1 MVSAGL
7 SATLAGCVVGPDY
20 APPAAPLASG
30 YTKEPLRD
38 TVAAGRRTGAQTF
51 DSGGEV
57 AGQWWKVYRS
67 APLDRLVEEAVA
79 NNPSLEAAQAS
90 LEAAQEQV
98 EAQEGT
104 LYPSL
109 TGDGLASYRKDP
121 NGGLQSVLNNQN
133 RYTYALYT
141 PRVAISFAP
150 DIFGKDRRQ
159 IESLAAK
166 AEGKR
171 FDLEAAYLTLTTN
184 VVLAAIE
191 EAALRGE
198 IAATNKVISAQADVL
213 NLYTKEL
220 ALGEIP
226 RAEMVQQQANLSV
239 SQLRLPPLEKRL
251 AVQRNLLTA
260 LAGRLPSAEVE
271 QSFTLAA
278 LRLPAKLPVSL
289 PSQLVERRPDVRVA
303 DALVHQASADL
314 GVAIANRLPQFM
326 ISSNDGSTAITL
338 AQLATTGPFYS
349 IIGTASQPLFDAG
362 TLYHKKRAAEDV
374 LMEQQARYKQVVLS
388 AFQNVADA
396 LRALQIDG
404 KAVAAAAAAE
414 KATSASF
421 ELVRKERVLGVTNS
435 VQVFVAE
442 QTYLAALV
450 TASQTRANQYADTA
464 ALFQALGGGWWNRD
478 DVKAPRPD
486 GDFFKFL

>member
-1 MVSAGL
+1 M
-7 SATLAGCVVGPDY
+7 GPDY
-20 APPAAPLASG
+20 VPPPAPEARG
-30 YTKEPLRD
+30 FTKEPPRNPLADAAEKSR
-38 TVAAGRRTGAQTF
+38 VATFEAGG
-51 DSGGEV
+51 DVPGK
-57 AGQWWKVYRS
+57 WWKVYHS
-67 APLDRLVEEAVA
+67 AALDRLVEEALA

-90 LEAAQEQV
+90 LIAAQEEV
-98 EAQEGT
+98 AAQEGT

-133 RYTYALYT
+133 RYNYALYT

-159 IESLAAK
+159 IESLTAK
-166 AEGKR
+166 ATAR
-171 FDLEAAYLTLTTN
+171 QFDLEAAYLTLTTN
-184 VVLAAIE
+184 VVLAAID
-191 EAALRGE
+191 EAAVRGE
-198 IAATNKVISAQADVL
+198 IAAINKVIAAQTDVL

-226 RAEMVQQQANLSV
+226 RAEVIQQQANLSV

-271 QSFTLAA
+271 QTFTLAA
-278 LRLPAKLPVSL
+278 LKLPTKLPVSL
-289 PSQLVERRPDVRVA
+289 PSQLIEQRPDVRVA

-326 ISSNDGSTAITL
+326 ISSNDGSSAITL

-362 TLYHKKRAAEDV
+362 TLYHRKRAAEDV
-374 LMEQQARYKQVVLS
+374 LTEQQARYKQVVLA

-404 KAVAAAAAAE
+404 KAVVAAAAAE
-414 KATSASF
+414 KATAASF
-421 ELVRKERVLGVTNS
+421 ELVRKERVLGATNS

-442 QTYLAALV
+442 QSYLSALV

-464 ALFQALGGGWWNRD
+464 ALFQALGGGWWNRG
-478 DVKAPRPD
+478 DVKSPRPD